1 VSQPESGPPI
11 ANEVEPRRGLLI
23 ASLVF
28 VAAALVLCWPMLGG
42 QILAGSDYSL
52 AGWAFRNFG
61 AEYWREHH
69 AIPLWN
75 PFIFGG
81 MPYVAGM
88 HGDIFYPT
96 AWLRYFLPLDLATN
110 LTFAG
115 HIILA
120 GITMYSLLRRLGT
133 SWTAAVVAGLGYELT
148 GIVSSMVSPGHDG
161 KLFVSSLAPLVFL
174 GLLRGIRDGKASGYA
189 GAALAIGLAF
199 HGHPQSSTY
208 LLVAASIWTLFL
220 VFGHPA
226 GPRGPERWKA
236 LGWSGGAVAL
246 GIGIYAVQLLPAL
259 AYVPFSPRADG
270 GPSTG
275 WEYMTG
281 YAFPPAELFTTFL
294 PQLNGIKDAYA
305 GTNYFKDHSEH
316 LGVVVILLAVC
327 GLGGQRGR
335 RERMAL
341 GAVALLFLLV
351 AFGAHTPFYRL
362 WYEFVPMMQKVRAP
376 GMAFFLVALPV
387 CVFAGFGVDRIR
399 RGEVSVRRIAIA
411 AGVFAFLGIL
421 GAVGGL
427 DGIAQAIAAPQL
439 VQNAVRH
446 APDLHAGALRLL
458 LFAAVGGGL
467 ILAIGARRLSGAA
480 ASVALLVVVTADLW
494 SVDRHF
500 FEFSGTAESR
510 FGDDQITTTLRKTPL
525 PYRVWDPKGPEVG
538 GLEVYPGSW
547 LMGRDI
553 PQLLGYHGNEL
564 NYFDETLGGKNQW
577 KHQISLPML
586 QLFAIRYVLAIDT
599 IQVPGFRRV
608 MGPVPTTPGR
618 AGYLYEAD
626 SAPPYARLMAA
637 AVKAPD
643 AQVAD
648 VVADPRFPVLAVAV
662 YADSEK
668 VTPAEVGS
676 SLPPPPTATAR
687 IAAWEPGKIR
697 VAIDGRD
704 ERPLYL
710 VVAENWYKDW
720 RATVDGATVPA
731 LRAQHTLLSVA
742 IPPGAKEVAFEFRS
756 PEYARGRLITL
767 VSLAIVSGVFLVPR
781 LRKRRGEDA

>member
-1 VSQPESGPPI
+1 MSQAESGPPI

-23 ASLVF
+23 ASLIF
-28 VAAALVLCWPMLGG
+28 VAAALTLCWPMLGG

-81 MPYVAGM
+81 IPYVAGM

-115 HIILA
+115 HIVLA
-120 GITMYSLLRRLGT
+120 GITMYALLRRLGT

-174 GLLRGIRDGKASGYA
+174 GLLRGIRDGKTTGYA

-220 VFGHPA
+220 VFGHPG

-246 GIGIYAVQLLPAL
+246 GIGIYAIQLLPAL

-305 GTNYFKDHSEH
+305 GANIFKDHSEH
-316 LGVVVILLAVC
+316 LGAVVILLAIC

-335 RERMAL
+335 RERLAL
-341 GAVALLFLLV
+341 GVVAVLFLLV

-387 CVFAGFGVDRIR
+387 CVLAGFGVDRIR
-399 RGEVSVRRIAIA
+399 RGEVSVRRIGIGAGIFAVVGVLAAI
-411 AGVFAFLGIL
+411 
-421 GAVGGL
+421 GGL
-427 DGIAQAIAAPQL
+427 DGIARAITAPPMAERGLPRLAEVQA
-439 VQNAVRH
+439 
-446 APDLHAGALRLL
+446 GGLRLL
-458 LFAAVGGGL
+458 LMVVAGGAVF
-467 ILAIGARRLSGAA
+467 LAIRNARLKGMAA
-480 ASVALLVVVTADLW
+480 AAALFLVVAADLW

-500 FEFSGTAESR
+500 FEFYGTAESR
-510 FGDDQITTTLRKTPL
+510 FGPDEITATVRKAPL
-525 PYRVWDPKGPEVG
+525 PYRVWDPKGQYG
-538 GLEVYPGSW
+538 QLEAYRGSW
-547 LMGRDI
+547 LMGHEI

-564 NYFDETLGGKNQW
+564 NYFDETLGGKNAW
-577 KHQISLPML
+577 KHQVNLGLL
-586 QLFAIRYVLAIDT
+586 QLFAIRYTVVSDT
-599 IQVPGFRRV
+599 VHVPGFHRV
-608 MGPVPTTPGR
+608 LGPVRTTPGGP
-618 AGYLYEAD
+618 AYLYEAD
-626 SAPPYARLMAA
+626 SAPPYVRLMAA

-643 AQVAD
+643 GQVAE
-648 VVADPRFPVLAVAV
+648 VVADSRFPVLAVAV

-668 VTPAEVGS
+668 VTPADVGS
-676 SLPPPPTATAR
+676 SLPPPATATAR
-687 IAAWEPGKIR
+687 VAAWEPGKIS

-720 RATVDGATVPA
+720 RATVDGASVPV
-731 LRAQHTLLSVA
+731 LRAQHTLLSVV
-742 IPPGAKEVAFEFRS
+742 IPPGAKQVAFEFRS

-767 VSLAIVSGVFLVPR
+767 LSLAIVAGMFLVSR
-781 LRKRRGEDA
+781 LRRRGGEDA

>member
-1 VSQPESGPPI
+1 MTQPESPPPI

-23 ASLVF
+23 ASLIF
-28 VAAALVLCWPMLGG
+28 VAAALTLCWPMLGG

-81 MPYVAGM
+81 IPYVAGM

-96 AWLRYFLPLDLATN
+96 AWIRYFVPLDLATN

-115 HIILA
+115 HIVLA
-120 GITMYSLLRRLGT
+120 GISMYLLLRRLGL
-133 SWTAAVVAGLGYELT
+133 SWTAAVTGGLAYELT

-161 KLFVSSLAPLVFL
+161 KLFVSSLAPFVLL
-174 GLLRGIRDGKASGYA
+174 GLLKAIRDGKKSGYA

-199 HGHPQSSTY
+199 HGHPQSSSY
-208 LLVAASIWTLFL
+208 LLVATAIWTSFL
-220 VFGHPA
+220 VFGHPG

-246 GIGIYAVQLLPAL
+246 GIGIYAIQLLPAL

-281 YAFPPAELFTTFL
+281 YALPPAELFTTFL

-305 GTNYFKDHSEH
+305 GANYFKDHSEY
-316 LGVVVILLAVC
+316 LGVVVILLAIC

-335 RERMAL
+335 RERLAL
-341 GAVALLFLLV
+341 GVVAGLFLLV
-351 AFGAHTPFYRL
+351 ALGPHTPFYRL
-362 WYEFVPMMQKVRAP
+362 WFEFVPMMQKVRAP
-376 GMAFFLVALPV
+376 GMAYFLVALPV
-387 CVFAGFGVDRIR
+387 CVLAGFGVDRIR
-399 RGEVSVRRIAIA
+399 RGEVPVRTIAIG
-411 AGVFAFLGIL
+411 AGVFALLGVL

-439 VQNAVRH
+439 LQNAIRH
-446 APDLHAGALRLL
+446 APDLHAGALRLF
-458 LFAAVGGGL
+458 LFAAAGGGVL
-467 ILAIGARRLSGAA
+467 LAIGARRLSGAA
-480 ASVALLVVVTADLW
+480 ATAALLVLVTADLW

-500 FEFSGTAESR
+500 FEFFGTAKSR
-510 FGDDQITTTLRKTPL
+510 FGDDEITTALRKTPP
-525 PYRVWDPKGPEVG
+525 PYRVWEPKAEYSA
-538 GLEVYPGSW
+538 LEVYRGSW
-547 LMGRDI
+547 LMGRSI

-564 NYFDETLGGKNQW
+564 NYFDETLGGKNLW
-577 KHQISLPML
+577 KHQVNLGML
-586 QLFAIRYVLAIDT
+586 QLFAIRYAVVNDT
-599 IQVPGFRRV
+599 VQIPGFHRV
-608 MGPVPTTPGR
+608 LGPVRTTPGGP
-618 AGYLYEAD
+618 GYLYEAD
-626 SAPPYARLMAA
+626 SAPPYVRLMAA

-643 AQVAD
+643 AQVAE

-668 VTPAEVGS
+668 VTPPAVGS
-676 SLPPPPTATAR
+676 TLPPPATATAR
-687 IAAWEPGKIR
+687 VAAWEPGKIS

-720 RATVDGATVPA
+720 RGTVDGASVPV
-731 LRAQHTLLSVA
+731 LRAQHTLLSVV
-742 IPPGAKEVAFEFRS
+742 IPPGARQVAFEFRS

-767 VSLAIVSGVFLVPR
+767 VSLAIVAGVFLVPR
-781 LRKRRGEDA
+781 LRRRGGEDA